1 MKSLVVY
8 SSRTGNTRKIAEAVA
23 EALPGCHL
31 HPVEEAPQ
39 PEGYDLVAV
48 GYWVD
53 KGMPDD
59 AAKKYMERIKRA
71 RWPCSAR
78 WARGRT
84 RNTPPSAR
92 CRARHC

>member
-59 AAKKYMERIKRA
+59 AAKK
-71 RWPCSAR
+71 
-78 WARGRT
+78 
-84 RNTPPSAR
+84 
-92 CRARHC
+92 

>member
-39 PEGYDLVAV
+39 PEGYEPVWRKL
-48 GYWVD
+48 
-53 KGMPDD
+53 
-59 AAKKYMERIKRA
+59 
-71 RWPCSAR
+71 
-78 WARGRT
+78 
-84 RNTPPSAR
+84 TPAP
-92 CRARHC
+92 